1 MGRLARFEVFLM
13 LHFGNSARG
22 CSWHSSG
29 FGNLPSSAIIPCS
42 VEVMAVRCPRTSGAG
57 LLPENL
63 LLQVSPSDRHPHR
76 LLLRPKPFHAK
87 GGETSAQTQLWTP
100 HQELGESLPQGQ
112 RFLSL
117 LTRAGL
123 RIYTP
128 THTLMQTVF
137 IGQMGD
143 PSATEL
149 GLNRVPKCT
158 STQNLR
164 AGSVQMR

>member
-1 MGRLARFEVFLM
+1 M

-29 FGNLPSSAIIPCS
+29 FGNLPSSAIILCS

-117 LTRAGL
+117 LTRAGNSGF
-123 RIYTP
+123 
-128 THTLMQTVF
+128 THPHTHSCKRFSSDRWATLA
-137 IGQMGD
+137 
-143 PSATEL
+143 P
-149 GLNRVPKCT
+149 
-158 STQNLR
+158 QNL
-164 AGSVQMR
+164 GSIVSPNVHPPRTSEQGLCR